1 MTTHAIG
8 GRVYGSGVA
17 EVLDRVQSLLDEH
30 IGASAG
36 RCMVCG
42 LGTCQTY
49 LKASRVFA
57 WSGHLPHRTPGAT
70 LPAQGAATR
79 FGWLAPSDAVATRG

>member
-1 MTTHAIG
+1 MTAKMVG
-8 GRVYGSGVA
+8 GRVYGPGVLEGLA
-17 EVLDRVQSLLDEH
+17 QVQTILDEH

-42 LGTCQTY
+42 FGTCQTY

-70 LPAQGAATR
+70 LPAQGPAIR
-79 FGWLAPSDAVATRG
+79 FGWLAPSSSAATHG